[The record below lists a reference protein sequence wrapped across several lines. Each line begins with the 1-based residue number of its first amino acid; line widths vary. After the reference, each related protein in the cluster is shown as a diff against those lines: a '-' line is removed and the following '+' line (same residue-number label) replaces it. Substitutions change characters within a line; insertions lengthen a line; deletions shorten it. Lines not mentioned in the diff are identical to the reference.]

1 MYFDF
6 VKRLKC
12 PALSN
17 LSASGGRDEWKPDTK
32 IQGPGS
38 VLIRLILSFDVTCV
52 IWVLFTPKA
61 FQTGS
66 WEP

>member
-32 IQGPGS
+32 IQDLAQFSSG
-38 VLIRLILSFDVTCV
+38 
-52 IWVLFTPKA
+52 
-61 FQTGS
+61 
-66 WEP
+66 